1 MMTSETLTL
10 VITIA
15 VSSLITLIVFI
26 LYSNMKQAR
35 YDSENN
41 RALFESMRKSF
52 EKQIYSLNDKLARNE
67 ERWRDVNHLLI
78 RKEYVNEAPELNY
91 NNKIVLNN
99 FLKSNGIN
107 SEDIE
112 VDKRM
117 VFVLTPFHPEF
128 EMDYSIIQST
138 CIDVGLKCV
147 RGDEEY
153 FSSDIFSEMLR
164 YIVKANLIIANING
178 RNPNVL
184 YELGI
189 AQALD
194 KPVILIS
201 REPENLPIDIKSKR
215 FLIYKSY
222 GELQENLRTELIK
235 ALTR

>member
-1 MMTSETLTL
+1 MNSETLTL

-15 VSSLITLIVFI
+15 TSALITLIVFI
-26 LYSNMKQAR
+26 IYSNMKQSR
-35 YDSENN
+35 YDNENN

-52 EKQIYSLNDKLARNE
+52 ETQIYSLSDKLSRNE

-78 RKEYVNEAPELNY
+78 RKEYVNETPELNY
-91 NNKIVLNN
+91 NNRIVLNN
-99 FLKSNGIN
+99 FLKSNGITN
-107 SEDIE
+107 EDMM
-112 VDKRM
+112 VDKRL

-128 EMDYSIIQST
+128 ERDYSIIKDT
-138 CIDVGLKCV
+138 CMDVGLKCI

-164 YIVKANLIIANING
+164 YIVSANLIIANING
-178 RNPNVL
+178 RNSNVL

-222 GELQENLRTELIK
+222 AELQENLRTELIK

>member
-1 MMTSETLTL
+1 MSQETLPMI
-10 VITIA
+10 ITVA
-15 VSSLITLIVFI
+15 VSALITLIVFTF
-26 LYSNMKQAR
+26 YSNMKQAR
-35 YDSENN
+35 YDKENS

-52 EKQIYSLNDKLARNE
+52 ETQIYSLSEKLSRNE
-67 ERWRDVNHLLI
+67 ERWRDINHLLI
-78 RKEYVNEAPELNY
+78 RKEYGNDTPELNY

-99 FLKSNGIN
+99 FLKSNGITN
-107 SEDIE
+107 DDTVI
-112 VDKRM
+112 DKRL

-128 EMDYSIIQST
+128 ERDYMVIKDT
-138 CIDVGLKCV
+138 CMDVGLRCI

-164 YIVKANLIIANING
+164 YIVSANLIIANING

-222 GELQENLRTELIK
+222 ADLQENLRTELIK

>member
-1 MMTSETLTL
+1 MNSETLTL

-15 VSSLITLIVFI
+15 SSALITLIVFVI
-26 LYSNMKQAR
+26 YSNMKQAR
-35 YDSENN
+35 YDKDNN

-52 EKQIYSLNDKLARNE
+52 ETQIYSLNDKLVRNE
-67 ERWRDVNHLLI
+67 ERWRDINHLLI
-78 RKEYVNEAPELNY
+78 RKEYINEATEPNY
-91 NNKIVLNN
+91 NPKITLNN
-99 FLKSNGIN
+99 FLKSNGITN
-107 SEDIE
+107 EDMII
-112 VDKRM
+112 DKRL

-128 EMDYSIIQST
+128 EIDYSIVKDT
-138 CIDVGLKCV
+138 CMDVGLKCV

-178 RNPNVL
+178 RNANVL

-222 GELQENLRTELIK
+222 GDLQENLRTELIK